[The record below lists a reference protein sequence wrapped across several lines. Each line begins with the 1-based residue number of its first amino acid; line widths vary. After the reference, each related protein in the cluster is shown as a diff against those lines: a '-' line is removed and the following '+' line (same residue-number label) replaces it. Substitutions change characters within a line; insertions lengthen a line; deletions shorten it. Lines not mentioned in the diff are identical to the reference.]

1 MSSASK
7 KSETL
12 TILFSMK
19 VSVVYRNSKVT
30 ASLFILVVTFWSLYC
45 SKDQQQYPS
54 DKSPGFGYG
63 EWFMR
68 SVALLTLCTTVIIW
82 WKHFSCTKYSS
93 LDGEIVLSSSN
104 KVSSQKK
111 NKNNIESQLNFDFPW
126 MFNFYKDTKEGD
138 AARIRI
144 MKMVKVGCS

>member
-1 MSSASK
+1 MSSARK

-111 NKNNIESQLNFDFPW
+111 KIKIMLKVNWILIFLECSIFTRIPKKVMLLGYESW
-126 MFNFYKDTKEGD
+126 KWW
-138 AARIRI
+138 R
-144 MKMVKVGCS
+144 